1 MAANGGPERPMPLLV
16 LLIEL
21 LPKNGSLLDGPRA
34 EDRPGGRAG
43 GGPLGEYKLVAGVLG
58 AEFGVCGE

>member
-1 MAANGGPERPMPLLV
+1 MPLLV